1 MRGIP
6 VQRLIEHPGIP
17 THEEV
22 FIQISESCIGRALR
36 TPEWTY
42 CVEAPLNSSQK
53 QELLLPDSPLYEE
66 KYLYHLPTD
75 EGQKNNLIKDVQYR
89 KICDELRQKLT
100 KYIWQI
106 EGKTPEIRDQGC

>member
-1 MRGIP
+1 MNLNHIQTVAKYESKIFAKLALLEAGGIPVPDDMRGIP

-53 QELLLPDSPLYEE
+53 QELLL
-66 KYLYHLPTD
+66 
-75 EGQKNNLIKDVQYR
+75 
-89 KICDELRQKLT
+89 LT
-100 KYIWQI
+100 GW
-106 EGKTPEIRDQGC
+106 EWH